1 MTDLIWTLVFIQVAM
16 GGFDTLYHHEL
27 TERLAWRPSQA
38 RELRLHGV
46 RNLSY
51 AVMVTAL
58 GWSRPQ
64 GALALALIAL
74 MLAELVVTLWD
85 FVEEDRTRKL
95 PASERVT
102 HTLLTLNYG
111 VVLTLVIPRL
121 ADWAADP
128 TALIPAFYGVWS
140 GLCALAAVGVVVFG
154 LRDLAAAGRT
164 ARIVAAAPAPLVAA
178 LPPRQSVLVTGATG
192 LIGRRLVT
200 ALVGAGHEVTALT
213 RDRATAADLPAPI
226 RIVTSLDQIADDAR
240 IDAIVNLAG
249 EPISDG
255 LWTPAKRRRIV
266 DSRLAVTRAVV
277 ALIARLERRPQ
288 VLVNG
293 SAIGWYGLRGDEVL
307 DETADGADCFSRTV
321 CRRWERAAM
330 TTQDLGVRV
339 VRLRIGLVLAIEGGA
354 LSRMLTPFEFGLGG
368 PFGAGRHWMSW
379 IHLDDLVRLIAH
391 AIATPGLEGP
401 VNGTAPEPVRNAA
414 FAQAL
419 GRALHRPALL
429 PAPAAPL
436 RLALGAF
443 ADELLLKGQRVV
455 PAAVLASGF
464 AFNYPALDGALAA
477 IVGARGR
484 LVEPRRQDAE
494 HARRPPTFP
503 GADHVERLLGSG
515 HRDIEQVGLTA
526 GPPARAG
533 LLR

>member
-16 GGFDTLYHHEL
+16 GAFDTLYHHEL

-38 RELRLHGV
+38 GELRLHGV

-51 AVMVTAL
+51 AVMLLGL
-58 GWSRPQ
+58 GWSRPH
-64 GALALALIAL
+64 GALAIALIAL
-74 MLAELVVTLWD
+74 MVGELLITLWD

-95 PASERVT
+95 PASERIT

-111 VVLTLVIPRL
+111 VVLALIIPLL
-121 ADWAADP
+121 ASWAANP
-128 TALIPAFYGVWS
+128 TALVSMSYGVWS
-140 GLCALAAVGVVVFG
+140 WLCALAAVGVVVFG

-164 ARIVAAAPAPLVAA
+164 RRIVAADPVPLVQA
-178 LPPRQSVLVTGATG
+178 LAPRQSILVTGATG
-192 LIGRRLVT
+192 LIGRRLVA

-213 RDRATAADLPAPI
+213 RNRATAADLPAPI
-226 RIVTSLDQIADDAR
+226 RIVTDLSQIADDTR

-266 DSRLAVTRAVV
+266 RSRLDVTRAVV
-277 ALIARLERRPQ
+277 GLIARLDRRPE
-288 VLVNG
+288 VLVSG

-307 DETADGADCFSRTV
+307 DETADGVACFSRTI
-321 CRRWERAAM
+321 CRRWEQAAM
-330 TTQDLGVRV
+330 RAEGLGVRV
-339 VRLRIGLVLAIEGGA
+339 VRLRIGIVLAIDGGA

-379 IHLDDLVRLIAH
+379 IHLDDLVAMIAH
-391 AIATPGLEGP
+391 AIATRGLAGA
-401 VNGTAPEPVRNAA
+401 VNGTAPEPVRNAD
-414 FAQAL
+414 FARAL

-455 PAAVLASGF
+455 PTAALASGF
-464 AFNYPALDGALAA
+464 AFAYPSLDEALGD
-477 IVGARGR
+477 IVGASKARQ
-484 LVEPRRQDAE
+484 PR
-494 HARRPPTFP
+494 T
-503 GADHVERLLGSG
+503 GASQ
-515 HRDIEQVGLTA
+515 HRALA
-526 GPPARAG
+526 PA
-533 LLR
+533 

>member
-1 MTDLIWTLVFIQVAM
+1 MTDLIWTLVFAQVAM

-46 RNLSY
+46 RNLAY
-51 AVMVTAL
+51 AAMFLLL

-64 GALALALIAL
+64 GVLAIALTAL
-74 MLAELVVTLWD
+74 MLGELVLTLWD

-95 PASERVT
+95 PASERIT

-111 VVLTLVIPRL
+111 VVLALVLPVL
-121 ADWAADP
+121 AGWAARP
-128 TALIPAFYGVWS
+128 TALVPTAYGAWS
-140 GLCALAAVGVVVFG
+140 GLCALAALAVVVFG

-164 ARIVAAAPAPLVAA
+164 RRIVASDPSPLVATLA
-178 LPPRQSVLVTGATG
+178 PGRSVLVTGATG
-192 LIGRRLVT
+192 LIGRRLVA

-213 RDRATAADLPAPI
+213 RDRATAAGLPAPI
-226 RIVTSLDQIADDAR
+226 RIVTDLDQIAADAR

-266 DSRLAVTRAVV
+266 GSRLAVTRAVV
-277 ALIARLERRPQ
+277 ALVARLERRPA
-288 VLVNG
+288 VLVSG
-293 SAIGWYGLRGDEVL
+293 SAIGWYGLRDDEML
-307 DETADGADCFSRTV
+307 DETVDGLDCFSRTV
-321 CRRWERAAM
+321 CRRWERAAL
-330 TTQDLGVRV
+330 QAEDLGVRV
-339 VRLRIGLVLAIEGGA
+339 VRLRIGLVLALDGGA

-391 AIATPGLEGP
+391 AIATPGLAGP
-401 VNGTAPEPVRNAA
+401 LNGTAPEPVRNAA
-414 FAQAL
+414 FARAL
-419 GRALHRPALL
+419 GRALNRPALL

-443 ADELLLKGQRVV
+443 ADELLLQGQRIA
-455 PAAVLASGF
+455 PAAALASGF
-464 AFNYPALDGALAA
+464 RFIHPALDGALDDL
-477 IVGARGR
+477 VGNRT
-484 LVEPRRQDAE
+484 
-494 HARRPPTFP
+494 RRPRPE
-503 GADHVERLLGSG
+503 AS
-515 HRDIEQVGLTA
+515 Q
-526 GPPARAG
+526 RAA
-533 LLR
+533 LASA

>member
-1 MTDLIWTLVFIQVAM
+1 MTDLIWTLVFAQVAM

-38 RELRLHGV
+38 GELRLHGV

-51 AVMVTAL
+51 AVMLLGL
-58 GWSRPQ
+58 GWTQPQ
-64 GALALALIAL
+64 GGLALALIAL
-74 MLAELVVTLWD
+74 MLGELVVTLWD

-95 PASERVT
+95 PASERIT

-111 VVLTLVIPRL
+111 VVLALVIPLL
-121 ADWAADP
+121 AGWATNP
-128 TALIPAFYGVWS
+128 TALVPTFYDVWS
-140 GLCALAAVGVVVFG
+140 LLCSLAAVGVVVFG
-154 LRDLAAAGRT
+154 LRDLAAARRT
-164 ARIVAAAPAPLVAA
+164 ARIVAADPVPLVQA
-178 LPPRQSVLVTGATG
+178 LAPRQAVLVTGATG
-192 LIGRRLVT
+192 LIGRRLVA
-200 ALVGAGHEVTALT
+200 ALVGAGHEVIALT
-213 RDRATAADLPAPI
+213 RDRRAAADLPAPI

-240 IDAIVNLAG
+240 VDAIVNLAG

-266 DSRLAVTRAVV
+266 GSRLAVTRAVV
-277 ALIARLERRPQ
+277 ALIARLDRRPE
-288 VLVNG
+288 VLVSG
-293 SAIGWYGLRGDEVL
+293 SAIGWYGLRGDETL

-330 TTQDLGVRV
+330 AAQDLGVRV
-339 VRLRIGLVLAIEGGA
+339 VRLRIGIVLAVDGGA

-391 AIATPGLEGP
+391 AVATPGLNGP

-419 GRALHRPALL
+419 GRALRRPAVL

-443 ADELLLKGQRVV
+443 ADELLLKGQRVI
-455 PAAVLASGF
+455 PAAALASGF
-464 AFNYPALDGALAA
+464 TFTYPTLDEALGD
-477 IVGARGR
+477 IVGASKPGR
-484 LVEPRRQDAE
+484 PRTDASQPR
-494 HARRPPTFP
+494 AL
-503 GADHVERLLGSG
+503 A
-515 HRDIEQVGLTA
+515 
-526 GPPARAG
+526 PA
-533 LLR
+533 

>member
-27 TERLAWRPSQA
+27 TERLAWRSSQVN
-38 RELRLHGV
+38 ELRLHGV

-51 AVMVTAL
+51 AVMLLAL

-74 MLAELVVTLWD
+74 MLGELIVTLWD

-95 PASERVT
+95 PASERIT

-111 VVLTLVIPRL
+111 VMLALVIPVLGR
-121 ADWAADP
+121 WASAP
-128 TALIPAFYGVWS
+128 TTLDAASYGVWS
-140 GLCALAAVGVVVFG
+140 WFCALAAVGVVVFG
-154 LRDLAAAGRT
+154 LRDLTAAGRT
-164 ARIVAAAPAPLVAA
+164 RRIVAADPRPLVGA

-192 LIGRRLVT
+192 LIGRRLVA
-200 ALVGAGHEVTALT
+200 ALVGAGHEVIALT
-213 RDRATAADLPAPI
+213 RDRTTAAGLPAPI

-249 EPISDG
+249 EPISEG

-266 DSRLAVTRAVV
+266 GSRLAVTRAVV
-277 ALIARLERRPQ
+277 GLIERLDRRPA

-330 TTQDLGVRV
+330 RAQDLGVRV
-339 VRLRIGLVLAIEGGA
+339 VRLRIGIVLAIDGGA

-391 AIATPGLEGP
+391 AIATPGLAGP

-414 FAQAL
+414 FARAL
-419 GRALHRPALL
+419 GRALNRPALL
-429 PAPAAPL
+429 AAPAAPL
-436 RLALGAF
+436 RLALGDF
-443 ADELLLKGQRVV
+443 ADELLLNGQRVA
-455 PAAVLASGF
+455 PAAALASGF
-464 AFNYPALDGALAA
+464 QFRHPVLDCALAD
-477 IVGARGR
+477 IVGATSEARPASVAR
-484 LVEPRRQDAE
+484 L
-494 HARRPPTFP
+494 
-503 GADHVERLLGSG
+503 
-515 HRDIEQVGLTA
+515 
-526 GPPARAG
+526 ARA
-533 LLR
+533 